1 MNMSAHN
8 GAVTRK
14 SIFGLSHSLAAYA
27 LFGIRKLISAW
38 QTNCELTVKSG
49 NAILKFQSND
59 SGGQRVADGKAGW
72 YAPQSGSGQ
81 NSDIFRKGQDE
92 QYERKN

>member
-14 SIFGLSHSLAAYA
+14 SIFGLSHSLTAYA
-27 LFGIRKLISAW
+27 LSGIRKLIFVEQA
-38 QTNCELTVKSG
+38 NCELTVKSG

-59 SGGQRVADGKAGW
+59 GGGQRVADGKAGW
-72 YAPQSGSGQ
+72 YAPQSVSGQ
-81 NSDIFRKGQDE
+81 NSDIFRKGQE